1 MLLMPPPRRARARF
15 RSRHLGLALVGCG
28 AAMVPWLVVLGR
40 TLPDTAQVRHWSTAW
55 VGLDALEALGLTVT
69 GRLLLRRDP
78 RHGLT
83 ATATAALLVVDAW
96 FDVTTAAP
104 GPELTTAVAMAL
116 GAELPMAAL
125 CTTLAVR
132 ALPARAVDFTDG
144 PEAGWRRPVV
154 CARPGR
160 WGVPWPPLGP
170 CRSGADGAGGP
181 AGRGGSAPSS
191 ASRACVEDQRRRRPR
206 ERRHEPAEPAA
217 GVVSSACPS
226 GRPCGTRPGR

>member
-1 MLLMPPPRRARARF
+1 MDGSYAPDSGARQAVKDRPRPPSAPLPAPRRARAGF

-28 AAMVPWLVVLGR
+28 AAMVPWLVVLAR

-69 GRLLLRRDP
+69 GRLLLCRDP

-104 GPELTTAVAMAL
+104 GPELTAAVAMAL
-116 GAELPMAAL
+116 GVELPMAAL

-132 ALPARAVDFTDG
+132 CPIGPSDG
-144 PEAGWRRPVV
+144 P
-154 CARPGR
+154 
-160 WGVPWPPLGP
+160 
-170 CRSGADGAGGP
+170 
-181 AGRGGSAPSS
+181 
-191 ASRACVEDQRRRRPR
+191 
-206 ERRHEPAEPAA
+206 
-217 GVVSSACPS
+217 
-226 GRPCGTRPGR
+226 